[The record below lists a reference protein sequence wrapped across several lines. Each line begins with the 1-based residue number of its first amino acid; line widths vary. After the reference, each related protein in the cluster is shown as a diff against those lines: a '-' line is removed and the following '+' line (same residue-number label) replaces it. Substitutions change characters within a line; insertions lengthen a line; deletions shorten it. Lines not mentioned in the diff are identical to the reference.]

1 MKYLFVGCILT
12 LIITV
17 ICFIANALSLFV
29 NVTGFIG
36 FGIWISSIR
45 FLTDSFKD
53 VSSTLT
59 KQNKELRFKSS
70 SQYFLLGLPLII
82 GFFIGLKIS

>member
-1 MKYLFVGCILT
+1 MKYLLVGFILT

-17 ICFIANALSLFV
+17 ICFIANTLNLFV
-29 NVTGFIG
+29 NLTGSIG
-36 FGIWISSIR
+36 FGIWISSVR

-53 VSSTLT
+53 VGSTLT

-70 SQYFLLGLPLII
+70 SQYFLIGLPLVL
-82 GFFIGLKIS
+82 GFLIGLKIR